1 MCCPQRKT
9 WLNQTLVS
17 DVFSARFQHVALI
30 IKGGRK
36 AFYVGAHQ
44 PKQRV
49 SSFAHCVAVYWSLWG
64 NCLVYCHLLSGGQ
77 RSGSVTVQEEPCS
90 CLKGLGARVQK
101 HLQCRP
107 LPDLKAIYMFIFW
120 DLCITD
126 PKNKITSF
134 ASVHGIWVRNCF
146 LFEDEKKKFYY
157 KYYIIRP
164 MKRFWCDYCGK

>member
-17 DVFSARFQHVALI
+17 DIFSARFQHVRLI
-30 IKGGRK
+30 IKGRRK
-36 AFYVGAHQ
+36 AFYVGVHR

-49 SSFAHCVAVYWSLWG
+49 SSVAHCVAVYWSLWG

-101 HLQCRP
+101 HLQRRA
-107 LPDLKAIYMFIFW
+107 LPDLKVMYIYIYVYIYFW

-126 PKNKITSF
+126 PQNKIASF
-134 ASVHGIWVRNCF
+134 ASILSSWNMG
-146 LFEDEKKKFYY
+146 
-157 KYYIIRP
+157 
-164 MKRFWCDYCGK
+164 